1 MGYLTYEEYEKL
13 GFSKIPDQKTFDELE
28 PYAERQINRLTAD
41 FYLKNDLIQDSNEYR
56 VQKFKLAMAI
66 QVEYLFLNGG
76 KTTLQEMLSGTP
88 TSVSIGRMRIE
99 GASVDSATY
108 GRTMVS
114 SEAYAE
120 LIYTGL
126 LYRGVNYK

>member
-1 MGYLTYEEYEKL
+1 MDYLTYEEYEQL
-13 GFSKIPDQKTFDELE
+13 GFNKIKDKEKFDELE
-28 PYAERQINRLTAD
+28 PYAERNINRLTAD
-41 FYLKNDLIQDSNEYR
+41 FYLINDITQDPNKYR

-66 QVEYLFLNGG
+66 QVEYLFLNGE
-76 KTTLQEMLSGTP
+76 KTTLQELLSGIP
-88 TSVSIGRMRIE
+88 TSVSVGRMRIE
-99 GASVDSATY
+99 GTSVNSATY